1 MAEVGGVAQSLDI
14 ELPVLTFL
22 AAKMDLGN
30 RLDSKGAKQITI
42 PGKLSS

>member
-1 MAEVGGVAQSLDI
+1 MAEGDAVAQSLDI
-14 ELPVLTFL
+14 ELLVLTFL
-22 AAKMDLGN
+22 AAKLELGN